1 MLAKA
6 SLMQRWQPYRT
17 VDSDDPGDVNA
28 VAKRQLDRAHVGREP
43 IGSSLETMARLD
55 GIEDLR

>member
-1 MLAKA
+1 
-6 SLMQRWQPYRT
+6 MQRWQPYRT